1 MSKFNREAC
10 CTSNERRRVIVMVSN
25 ARVGT
30 VHCDVEHPR
39 GLCAEELAGRQ
50 YYPLIKVYGSDPSR
64 AASVIELQ
72 RAELPA
78 AAVLLICT
86 ELLALLASSA
96 PPSSEEAAAKT
107 PPWGT
112 YSTVPFAP

>member
-1 MSKFNREAC
+1 MKGS
-10 CTSNERRRVIVMVSN
+10 VQ
-25 ARVGT
+25 
-30 VHCDVEHPR
+30 H
-39 GLCAEELAGRQ
+39 AEELAGRQ
-50 YYPLIKVYGSDPSR
+50 YYPLIKVYGSDRSR

-96 PPSSEEAAAKT
+96 PPSSAEFAAAAKT

-112 YSTVPFAP
+112 YSTVPFAS